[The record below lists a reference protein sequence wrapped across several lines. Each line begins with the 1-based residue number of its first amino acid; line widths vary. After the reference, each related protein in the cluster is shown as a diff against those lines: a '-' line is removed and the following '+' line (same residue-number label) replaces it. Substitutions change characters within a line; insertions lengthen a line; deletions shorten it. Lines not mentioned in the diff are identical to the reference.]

1 MSAQQSPSRALLVM
15 QRILVEMDLVEE
27 ENTCWEDLL
36 LATTKQQDD
45 GQGDD
50 TISWTT
56 VATSYIVAIMAMIAA
71 ILLLV
76 QVYRTTQKDKAVK
89 QQQAALKHRN
99 KNKVMNMNS
108 NSMNT
113 KMMFDDINSK
123 HQTSDIFN
131 PNDMV
136 MKNSSDDIQVQATS
150 TADEDDDESAFPHL
164 IASLEDLEN
173 YDAHDPLARNWQMVY
188 FTQMRRKALSW
199 YFAWVTLA
207 YLLDALRH
215 QAVQI
220 GIGSSGQE
228 WLIRTYYLLSMIA
241 FPGMVIGVLSNRVL
255 SGIDEQSGEPH
266 KKTEQQRLTQQR
278 CHGSALAGILAVFTA
293 VAIVTLLLPLE
304 DASWVF
310 GLVWLA
316 WTGLLLALTLI
327 TSGCICTDGFVF
339 GEVDIVPTP
348 TSLTAISS
356 LLFSVG
362 QFLLVTSF
370 CMNAILTPICSWS
383 HTTTTTTATQEPPQ
397 EQEDSIAV
405 NAGDS
410 SDLSFMATNCFA
422 SASCPLPDSFPPTAL
437 ANLIVYMGFGVI
449 LVGGL
454 LLPKP

>member
-1 MSAQQSPSRALLVM
+1 MSGQPLPSSRALQVM
-15 QRILVEMDLVEE
+15 ERILMEMDMED
-27 ENTCWEDLL
+27 TCWEDLL
-36 LATTKQQDD
+36 LATTTQKD
-45 GQGDD
+45 GQNNSDS
-50 TISWTT
+50 ISWTT
-56 VATSYIVAIMAMIAA
+56 IATSYIVSLMAMVAA
-71 ILLLV
+71 VLLLV
-76 QVYRTTQKDKAVK
+76 QVYRSTQRDKAIK

-99 KNKVMNMNS
+99 KNNNNMNMNMNS

-123 HQTSDIFN
+123 NNETSDIFN
-131 PNDMV
+131 PNDM
-136 MKNSSDDIQVQATS
+136 MIQVQATS
-150 TADEDDDESAFPHL
+150 TADEEDEESTFPHL

-173 YDAHDPLARNWQMVY
+173 YDAHDPLARNWQLVY
-188 FTQMRRKALSW
+188 FCQMRRKALLW
-199 YFAWVTLA
+199 YFVWLALA
-207 YLLDALRH
+207 YLLDAMRH
-215 QAVQI
+215 QAMQL
-220 GIGSSGQE
+220 GIGSAGQE
-228 WLIRTYYLLSMIA
+228 WLIRTYYLLMMIA

-266 KKTEQQRLTQQR
+266 KMTERQRLTQQR
-278 CHGSALAGILAVFTA
+278 CHGSAMAGILAVFTA

-339 GEVDIVPTP
+339 GEVDIVPVQ
-348 TSLTAISS
+348 TSLTALSS
-356 LLFSVG
+356 LLFCVG
-362 QFLLVTSF
+362 QFLMVTAF
-370 CMNAILTPICSWS
+370 CFNAILTPICSWS
-383 HTTTTTTATQEPPQ
+383 HSSTAEQQPQQ
-397 EQEDSIAV
+397 EQDSSIAV
-405 NAGDS
+405 NAGGDS

-437 ANLIVYMGFGVI
+437 ANLIVYMGLGVI